1 MQKDSVM
8 NDMHGALSHTI
19 RRQIIAKIGNQD
31 AVSYTDLTELGLEPG
46 TLYFHLDHLSKC
58 DNPLLSRTGNKLYS
72 LTKLGQAAYAI
83 MQECEDQVEEVF
95 QTTDRQLRIRSLVL
109 EILSM
114 KPISDRVQADP
125 TRFFFEIIV
134 FLGLYGY
141 FAAEVGLLPVF
152 LFFLQGLF
160 DLGLTILAAF
170 TAWISTFFL
179 IEVLSMV
186 ILSKRGLSLGLFA
199 AIPLAF
205 VPHMLIELLW
215 HFIPAWGVLSGWLL
229 TLLLTGIIAWSTYIL
244 TISLSRAKTVRV
256 SRAAIVTLIVT
267 NLNLLLLALIS
278 GALA

>member
-1 MQKDSVM
+1 
-8 NDMHGALSHTI
+8 MHGALSHTI